1 MKLLGIAAATREWR
15 WPLGSPY
22 RLRLRIA
29 DADGAWQS
37 FDTRDFALSI
47 YRPEG
52 TLRVVGVAASDGTGP
67 YCEFYLDGAA
77 NTAIADATA
86 PTWEIAELFADGKT
100 PLLTGP
106 VYVADAA
113 PAGAAG
119 DTPSAAYDDLSW
131 SPERDTVIVTEN
143 GGRGTPGR
151 DAFDYVLN
159 FTLPTS
165 AYLPALTAMTID
177 LGLAPIGSGSVDY
190 AASSAAAPADFV
202 PTTLPV
208 TLEAGSWLR
217 ASSDDVVGFLAVH
230 LRKVD

>member
-1 MKLLGIAAATREWR
+1 MKLLGIAAATRELR

-29 DADGAWQS
+29 DASGAWQAL
-37 FDTRDFALSI
+37 DARDFSLSL
-47 YRPEG
+47 YRSG
-52 TLRVVGVAASDGTGP
+52 DTLSVAGIVGSDDTGP
-67 YCEFYLDGAA
+67 YCQFYLDETVNAALVGARSPA
-77 NTAIADATA
+77 
-86 PTWEIAELFADGKT
+86 WEIAELFTDGKT
-100 PLLTGP
+100 PLLSGA

-113 PAGAAG
+113 PAGAEG
-119 DTPSAAYDDLSW
+119 DNPSAAYDDLTW

-177 LGLAPIGSGSVDY
+177 LGVTPIGSGTVAY
-190 AASSAAAPADFV
+190 AASTAAAPADFT
-202 PTTLPV
+202 PTSLPAA
-208 TLEAGSWLR
+208 LEAGSWLR
-217 ASSDDVVGFLAVH
+217 VTTDDVVGFLAVH
-230 LRKVD
+230 LRKTD